1 VKTVVAAALLLL
13 PSSLSLAAERKLDCA
28 QCHQKEAASFAAT
41 GMSRALEPAAQGKI
55 LSAHPK
61 LEFAQGDYKYSIERD
76 GEVSW
81 YRVYNDHEEFKSK
94 IAYAFGLGAAGQTYL
109 IERNG
114 HWYEG
119 RVSYYKDINGLDLT
133 VGARPEPPRSLEEAI
148 GREMS
153 IKGASECFNCH
164 TTGAM
169 TAGVL
174 KPETLT
180 PGIQCQRCHVNSNA
194 HEAGFASAQAPK
206 VIPVKMSVF
215 SAEEMNDFCGQCH
228 RTWQQIAGD
237 GPHNIT
243 NVRFQPYRLTNS
255 KCYDAAEMRLK
266 CTTCHD
272 IHHEEKKPAAF
283 YDAKCVACHSPG
295 QKAAARLCPV
305 AKQDCTT
312 CHMPKVRIP
321 SAHNAFTD
329 HWIRIVRKG
338 EPDPY

>member
-1 VKTVVAAALLLL
+1 MRSAALISFSMALA
-13 PSSLSLAAERKLDCA
+13 LAADKKMNCA
-28 QCHQKEAASFAAT
+28 QCHQKEAATFTST
-41 GMSRALEPAAQGKI
+41 GMSRALEPAAHGKI
-55 LSAHPK
+55 LSAHRK
-61 LEFAQGDYKYSIERD
+61 LEFTQGDYKYSIERD
-76 GEVSW
+76 GETSWFRVS
-81 YRVYNDHEEFKSK
+81 NDREELKSK
-94 IAYAFGLGAAGQTYL
+94 IGWAFGLGAAGQTYL

-114 HWYEG
+114 KWYEG
-119 RVSYYKDINGLDLT
+119 RVSYYRDIDGLDLT
-133 VGARPEPPRSLEEAI
+133 VGARPDPPRSLEEAF

-180 PGIQCQRCHVNSNA
+180 PGIQCQRCHARSDA
-194 HEAGFASAQAPK
+194 HQAGFESAGAAK
-206 VIPVKMSVF
+206 VMPVKMGAF
-215 SAEEMNDFCGQCH
+215 SAEEINEFCGQCH
-228 RTWQQIAGD
+228 RTWQQIAAD
-237 GPHNIT
+237 GPHNIA

-255 KCYDAAEMRLK
+255 KCYDAIETRLK

-272 IHHEEKKPAAF
+272 IHKDEVKPVSF
-283 YDAKCVACHSPG
+283 YDAKCTACHSPG
-295 QKAAARLCPV
+295 QKAGTHLCKV
-305 AKQDCTT
+305 AKQDCVT
-312 CHMPKVRIP
+312 CHMPKVTIP

>member
-1 VKTVVAAALLLL
+1 MRIAAALVLFI
-13 PSSLSLAAERKLDCA
+13 PVTLAAADRKLECG
-28 QCHQKEAASFAAT
+28 QCHQKEAATFHST
-41 GMSRALEPAAQGKI
+41 GMSRALEPAEHGKI
-55 LSAHPK
+55 LSAHKK
-61 LEFAQGDYKYSIERD
+61 LEFSQGDYKYSIERD
-76 GEVSW
+76 GDTSW
-81 YRVYNDHEEFKSK
+81 FRVYNDHEEFKSK
-94 IAYAFGLGAAGQTYL
+94 IGWAFGLGAAGQTYL

-119 RVSYYKDINGLDLT
+119 RVSYYKDIDGLDLT
-133 VGARPEPPRSLEEAI
+133 VGARPDPPRSLEEAI

-180 PGIQCQRCHVNSNA
+180 PGIQCQRCHVNSDA
-194 HEAGFASAQAPK
+194 HQAGFSNPAAAK
-206 VIPVKMSVF
+206 VTPVKMRALG
-215 SAEEMNDFCGQCH
+215 AEEINEFCGQCH
-228 RTWQQIAGD
+228 RTWQTIAAD

-272 IHHEEKKPAAF
+272 IHSEEKRPVSF
-283 YDAKCVACHSPG
+283 YDSKCQACHAPG
-295 QKAAARLCPV
+295 QKAGKILCKV
-305 AKQDCTT
+305 A
-312 CHMPKVRIP
+312 
-321 SAHNAFTD
+321 
-329 HWIRIVRKG
+329 
-338 EPDPY
+338 